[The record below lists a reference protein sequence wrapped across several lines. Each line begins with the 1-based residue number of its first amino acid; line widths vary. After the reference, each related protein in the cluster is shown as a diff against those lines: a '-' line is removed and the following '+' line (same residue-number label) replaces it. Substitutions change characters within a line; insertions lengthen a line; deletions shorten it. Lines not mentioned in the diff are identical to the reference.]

1 MEKKG
6 KRALPTGKMLDM
18 PTPRGGGIVREGC
31 KKERVRRWLLAGG
44 Y

>member
-1 MEKKG
+1 MGKKG

-18 PTPRGGGIVREGC
+18 PAPKRWRDREGGTQ
-31 KKERVRRWLLAGG
+31 KERVRRWLLAGG